1 MRTSCLKIQQAIE
14 AREGQDGEPRS
25 SEADVSEVAYCI
37 HVTMYH
43 DSTLCKLLHSLNS
56 SGIHTILQLKEEV
69 HQALKVSSDSLPVTK
84 SHLKEFL
91 LTQLHA
97 CCLIIIPLTTTIH

>member
-69 HQALKVSSDSLPVTK
+69 HQALKVSSDSLPITK
-84 SHLKEFL
+84 SH
-91 LTQLHA
+91 
-97 CCLIIIPLTTTIH
+97 